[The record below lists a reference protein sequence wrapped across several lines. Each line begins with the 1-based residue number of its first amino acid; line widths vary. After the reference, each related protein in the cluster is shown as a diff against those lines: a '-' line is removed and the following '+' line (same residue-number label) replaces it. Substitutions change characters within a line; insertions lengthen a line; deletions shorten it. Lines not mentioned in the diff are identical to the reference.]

1 MWCNCHFFRGGVV
14 ELLGRGI
21 GGAQVDGSSLSEGGY
36 FSTLCV
42 CVCVWCYRVVYLH
55 IYMCVIWGVD
65 SLLTVSCYR

>member
-42 CVCVWCYRVVYLH
+42 CVCVCGVTGWY
-55 IYMCVIWGVD
+55 IYIYICV
-65 SLLTVSCYR
+65 